1 VSEACVSA
9 AGAIVYVVAGLFVFF
24 ALVSAVPINGMTDM
38 PHYARTFV
46 CAHPRVL
53 AWLPRVT
60 VFCVR
65 LQTCQSA
72 TTLTTSRPCST
83 FGARLRPRRSSLC
96 TRDTYIVLQCTVL

>member
-1 VSEACVSA
+1 MDEERPVSEACVSA
-9 AGAIVYVVAGLFVFF
+9 AGAIVYVVVGLFVFF
-24 ALVSAVPINGMTDM
+24 ALVSAVPVNGMTDM

-46 CAHPRVL
+46 CAHSRVL

-60 VFCVR
+60 VCFVR

-83 FGARLRPRRSSLC
+83 LGARLRRRRFEL
-96 TRDTYIVLQCTVL
+96 IVS